1 MYIQFKHGFI
11 EADRWDGNTALPAEH
26 LQAIK
31 DAGNSAVIVVR
42 SRERSTIEWA
52 ARAGAPERQVAV
64 FRTPTWDYEFRC
76 YLSVSEW
83 AAALAA
89 IAADLDYRNFKAWS
103 GAHSTRERSELAHGI
118 WHEALVTRSESDS
131 TRPQGGIRRPS
142 RR

>member
-26 LQAIK
+26 LKSIEATE
-31 DAGNSAVIVVR
+31 GNAVIVVR

-52 ARAGAPERQVAV
+52 AHVGAPERQVAA

-76 YLSVSEW
+76 YLSASEW
-83 AAALAA
+83 AAVLTA

-103 GAHSTRERSELAHGI
+103 GEHSTAARTTLAHGI
-118 WHEALVTRSESDS
+118 WHEALVTRTEP
-131 TRPQGGIRRPS
+131 TRPQPAQRRPS
-142 RR
+142 SR